1 MKKAGKLMALLT
13 AALMVVGMLA
23 GCGKPDPDPNSGVY
37 DAAEDYWLQFRPNV
51 IYFSPS
57 MGYGEQMFD

>member
-37 DAAEDYWLQFRPNV
+37 DAVEDYWLQFRP
-51 IYFSPS
+51 
-57 MGYGEQMFD
+57 QCQ

>member
-1 MKKAGKLMALLT
+1 MRIKKGRKMKKAGKLMALLT

-37 DAAEDYWLQFRPNV
+37 DAAEDYWREHH
-51 IYFSPS
+51 S
-57 MGYGEQMFD
+57 D

>member
-1 MKKAGKLMALLT
+1 MRIKKGEKMKKAGKLMALLT

-37 DAAEDYWLQFRPNV
+37 DAAEDYWREHH
-51 IYFSPS
+51 S
-57 MGYGEQMFD
+57 D